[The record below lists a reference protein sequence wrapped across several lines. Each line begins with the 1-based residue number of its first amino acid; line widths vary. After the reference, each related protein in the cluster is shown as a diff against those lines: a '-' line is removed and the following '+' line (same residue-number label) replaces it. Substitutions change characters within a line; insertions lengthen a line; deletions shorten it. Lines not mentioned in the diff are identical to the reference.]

1 MFWCLIIGGVEDIGI
16 ATMSNSR
23 VLRTITLLLIMA
35 LFCPFADA
43 KTVQW
48 PVSEGGN
55 GHVYEV
61 VVVPESIMWVDAK
74 RLAEQKGGYLATITS
89 QDEND
94 FVFSLIND
102 RQYWNGSGGPLLGGY
117 QLPGSA
123 EPRGGWVWVTGEPFV
138 YSNWGPGQPN
148 NNGNENCIHFGWGGI
163 SPEWN
168 NLEDNYTA
176 YSMPIAYIVE
186 YSHRNVYVDDDAAGV
201 GDGTSWTNAYIC
213 LQNALAAARPGDEI
227 RVAQGI
233 YKPDQQVVIS
243 ARFGTQIVA
252 SGDRTATFQLI
263 SWVTIKGG
271 YAGFGEPDPN
281 DRDIEL
287 YETVLSGDLNGDD
300 ANVPN
305 PFDLGTEPTRIENS
319 YHVVTGSGTDE
330 TAVLDGLAITAGNAN
345 GNQPHDKGGGMLN
358 DSGSPTVENCTFT
371 GNSARVIGGGMLN
384 DVRSSTVVTNCT
396 FTRNLARLDGGGM
409 FNFSG
414 GIPTVENCTFSGNS
428 AKLGGGM
435 YNDVESNATVTNCM
449 FSANWAE
456 SHGGGMYND
465 VESNTTVTNCTF
477 SDNWAESQGGGMYNL
492 SSHPTLTNCIF
503 SENSAEEWG
512 GGIACIAGGLIIESC
527 SIQNNWSESGA
538 GISSLE
544 DCSPE
549 ISDST
554 ICYNIADSAVDSKG
568 GGLFVDHSNLLV
580 ENCVFV
586 ANQASPVPPDD
597 TRIPGTGGGAICC
610 ANGANVVVIG
620 STFIDNSST
629 DDGGAIC
636 CHKSCLQI
644 TDGTF
649 LRNSSAD
656 AGGAIYLRES
666 QQVDVTN
673 SLFAGNSATYFGGAI
688 LYRDSTILN
697 IYNCT
702 LTNNSADIGG
712 GIRCSVNDTVGVI
725 SNSILWDNFSPRGQQ
740 IAMIENA
747 ILQVRYCNIAGGAG
761 DVRRGSQPVLIWGEG
776 NMDVDP
782 LFANPGYWVIPSSR
796 TDGHDIWI
804 AGDYHLKS
812 EAGRWDPNSETWI
825 QDDMTSPCIDAGD
838 PNSDF
843 SGETW
848 PHGERINMGAYGNT
862 RQASMSL
869 ETGGLFLPQ
878 VAYIFSDNHED
889 AESFEFLLE
898 AYGCSTTLIK
908 LEEVT
913 ATPLDSYDLIIVAN
927 DTQDILTWSDPN
939 AVIAIEESSKPVIG
953 LGKGAYTFF
962 GLLGLSIGDP
972 HGAHGS
978 KNSIEVVDPNS
989 SLFSTPY
996 LIEIPED
1003 RVLHLYTETN
1013 QVRLY
1018 LWPTIPESVTVLARQ
1033 VDNPPYSS
1041 LATQYNRYLFWG
1053 FTESPQKM
1061 TEVGKKLF
1069 INVVIWAAN
1078 KVWESKN

>member
-1 MFWCLIIGGVEDIGI
+1 MVELKITRILRIIP
-16 ATMSNSR
+16 
-23 VLRTITLLLIMA
+23 LLLTMA
-35 LFCPFADA
+35 LFCSHARA

-48 PVSEGGN
+48 SISEGGN
-55 GHVYEV
+55 GHTYEV
-61 VVVPESIMWVDAK
+61 VVVPEGITWIDANS
-74 RLAEQKGGYLATITS
+74 LAEQKGGHLATITS

-94 FVFSLIND
+94 FIFSLIND

-123 EPRGGWVWVTGEPFV
+123 EPHGGWTWVTGEPFV
-138 YSNWGPGQPN
+138 YSNWRFDQPN
-148 NNGNENCIHFGWGGI
+148 NLGNESCIHFGWGGGI
-163 SPEWN
+163 TPTWN
-168 NLEDNYTA
+168 DLSDIYTA
-176 YSMPIAYIVE
+176 NSTPIAYVVE
-186 YSHRNVYVDDDAAGV
+186 FSNRIIYVDDDAAGA
-201 GDGTSWTNAYIC
+201 GDGTSWTDAYIC
-213 LQNALAAARPGDEI
+213 LQDALATARPTDEI
-227 RVAQGI
+227 HVAQGV
-233 YKPDQQVVIS
+233 YKPDQQVVVS
-243 ARFGTQIVA
+243 TRFGTQIVA
-252 SGDRTATFQLI
+252 SGDREATFQLI
-263 SWVTIKGG
+263 NGVTIKGG
-271 YAGFGEPDPN
+271 YAGFGEPDP
-281 DRDIEL
+281 DARDVDL
-287 YETVLSGDLNGDD
+287 YKTILSGDLNGDD
-300 ANVPN
+300 VDVSDPY
-305 PFDLGTEPTRIENS
+305 DLVTEPTRTENS
-319 YHVVTGSGTDE
+319 YHVVTGSGTDV
-330 TAVLDGLAITAGNAN
+330 TAVLDGFAITAGNAN
-345 GNQPHDKGGGMLN
+345 DNQPHDKGGGMHN
-358 DSGSPTVENCTFT
+358 DSGSPTVANCTFT
-371 GNSARVIGGGMLN
+371 GNSARIIGGGMLN
-384 DVRSSTVVTNCT
+384 DVGSSTAVTNCT
-396 FTRNLARLDGGGM
+396 FTGNLALFDGGGM

-414 GIPTVENCTFSGNS
+414 GIPTVANCTFSGNS

-435 YNDVESNATVTNCM
+435 YNDVESNATVTNCT

-492 SSHPTLTNCIF
+492 SSHTTLTNCIF
-503 SENSAEEWG
+503 SENSTEEWG
-512 GGIACIAGGLIIESC
+512 GGIACIAGSLIIESC

-597 TRIPGTGGGAICC
+597 ARIPGTGGGAICC

-620 STFIDNSST
+620 STFINNSST

-649 LRNSSAD
+649 LRNSSGD

-673 SLFAGNSATYFGGAI
+673 SLFAGNSATYSGGAI

-702 LTNNSADIGG
+702 LTNNSADTGG

-761 DVRRGSQPVLIWGEG
+761 NVKRSNQSVLIWGEG

-782 LFANPGYWVIPSSR
+782 LFANPGYWVTPSSR

-843 SGETW
+843 SSETW
-848 PHGERINMGAYGNT
+848 PHGGRINMGAYGGT
-862 RQASMSL
+862 HQASMSL
-869 ETGGLFLPQ
+869 ETGGLILPS
-878 VAYIFSDNHED
+878 VAYIYHDEV
-889 AESFEFLLE
+889 ESAKDYQTLLNS
-898 AYGCSTTLIK
+898 YGCSTTLIPSH
-908 LEEVT
+908 EV
-913 ATPLDSYDLIIVAN
+913 ATTGFDAYDLIITGTDTGYLTTWTDEQNVA
-927 DTQDILTWSDPN
+927 
-939 AVIAIEESSKPVIG
+939 AVENSGKPVVG
-953 LGKGAYTFF
+953 LGNGGYWYF
-962 GLLGLSIGDP
+962 GQLGLSIGNP
-972 HGAHGS
+972 YGGYSS
-978 KNSIEVVDPNS
+978 KTSIEVDDPNN

-996 LIEIPED
+996 AIDIPDD
-1003 RVLHLYTETN
+1003 RVLQLYTETRN
-1013 QVRLY
+1013 IEIY
-1018 LWPTIPESVTVLARQ
+1018 LWPTIPETVTVLGRK
-1033 VDNPPYSS
+1033 VDDVGYHP
-1041 LATQYNRYLFWG
+1041 LVMEHHRYLLWG
-1053 FTESPQKM
+1053 FTESPQNM
-1061 TEVGKKLF
+1061 TEVGKTLF
-1069 INVVIWAAN
+1069 INVVIWTAN
-1078 KVWESKN
+1078 NAWENDK